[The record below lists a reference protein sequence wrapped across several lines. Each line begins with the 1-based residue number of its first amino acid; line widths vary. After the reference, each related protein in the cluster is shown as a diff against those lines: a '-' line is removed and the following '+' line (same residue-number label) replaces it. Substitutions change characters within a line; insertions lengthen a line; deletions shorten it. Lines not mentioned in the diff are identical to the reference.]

1 MLCSDLLALCL
12 LGVLVVCD
20 VGDCSLLVD
29 WLCDVCLTSLYG
41 SNYGWC
47 LRLLLSWCLLLLF
60 GLIVT
65 FGLFVWYFAGI
76 VWLAFVGWVCCLV
89 GCSIAGL
96 MGLLRLRGCFI
107 AGCFAGI
114 V

>member
-1 MLCSDLLALCL
+1 MLCSDLFALCL

-20 VGDCSLLVD
+20 VGDCSLLID

-60 GLIVT
+60 GLIAT
-65 FGLFVWYFAGI
+65 FWI
-76 VWLAFVGWVCCLV
+76 VCLV
-89 GCSIAGL
+89 FCWYCVVGFCG
-96 MGLLRLRGCFI
+96 GGF
-107 AGCFAGI
+107 
-114 V
+114 VV